1 MELFAFK
8 YLWNDKSSTTDDVN
22 NPQEDSANKPQEGEE
37 ATPKEGVQESLL
49 EDLGKNL
56 MDVFS
61 KLNSKLKAVIGDS
74 NTRIANVKYARKQAD
89 MQARLRDIQSDQL
102 AENAAKTMSKVWSL
116 FRATKINITE
126 IVNTFLSVNGITD
139 ADKGVLAALILDK
152 LAGNSVDYTKYGY
165 TPIQDAVQGWD
176 KVKKTDPDDVR
187 NPEKAKKDKKAGK
200 DNRELLYPK
209 EFLWIDTDEEG
220 STEPFEKLINKYGK
234 SNVGQFYYNITE
246 VLPDISIDSFPIQ
259 AFHDYWKDNG
269 TLPKDFIRI
278 IFKAF
283 ALKLFE
289 KKTINGA
296 TITQG
301 IKSGVLSGYDLI
313 FNKSF
318 YSSYEDAIFRAKTNF
333 LFTDR
338 ERKTV
343 LAAFS
348 PEHLYDVAKN
358 SGLNAYEEGEK
369 IDKYPCYVL
378 TDDKGTLIYH
388 KNAEDISGYNVHK
401 GEESTSM
408 ITTNN
413 VLYNNL
419 RNSLLYREWDKVKV
433 PAEGVDDELAKSWA
447 GMELNTKSAIAAEMT
462 QYQAKDY
469 DSSGVANDLQRDD
482 SEEDEDKYLK
492 DSAKSLYD
500 DLVAASNLSWSNV
513 GKISIDNVK
522 SSLQSVVST
531 IGTWIDIIQDEEKK
545 NNQERKPA
553 EEMKKDIQKKMGDK
567 VLEYLSQANKKTG
580 IEDDTDSSTKKSSTD
595 SSTEA
600 PIIQS
605 RLAILLIAY
614 VYANF
619 KSASIVALKNLSDNL
634 RQRRNTLQGAAN
646 GTAYDMSKR
655 ITDCFKHTDELG
667 QIVQDLVGTE
677 KKEDSKK
684 APEKTPTVNFLKK
697 PKGRKG
703 KRKVWSKNKK
713 K

>member
-1 MELFAFK
+1 MDLFAFR
-8 YLWNDKSSTTDDVN
+8 YLWVDNPTNDNVN
-22 NPQEDSANKPQEGEE
+22 TSQEDEVDASKDDDEAN
-37 ATPKEGVQESLL
+37 TPKEEVQESLL
-49 EDLGKNL
+49 EAKGNL

-61 KLNSKLKAVIGDS
+61 KLRTFVDS
-74 NTRIANVKYARKQAD
+74 NSNIRMANVKYARVQANT
-89 MQARLRDIQSDQL
+89 QAKLRNIQLDQSK
-102 AENAAKTMSKVWSL
+102 ENAAKTMSRVWSL
-116 FRATKINITE
+116 FRPVKLNITE
-126 IVNTFLSVNGITD
+126 IVNTFLSINGITD
-139 ADKGVLAALILDK
+139 ADKGVLAALILDR
-152 LAGNSVDYTKYGY
+152 LAGNLVDYTKYPY
-165 TPIQDAVQGWD
+165 KPIQDAN
-176 KVKKTDPDDVR
+176 KRFKKLKKIDPEDVR
-187 NPEKAKKDKKAGK
+187 NHKRGKKDK
-200 DNRELLYPK
+200 ELLYPK
-209 EFLWIDTDEEG
+209 EFLWINPDEEG
-220 STEPFEKLINKYGK
+220 KDNDKPFEDLINKYGK

-246 VLPDISIDSFPIQ
+246 VLPDISVDSFPIQ
-259 AFHDYWKDNG
+259 AFKDYWEENG

-289 KKTINGA
+289 KKTINNA

-378 TDDKGTLIYH
+378 ADDKGTLIYH

-419 RNSLLYREWDKVKV
+419 RNSLLYSEWDKVKV
-433 PAEGVDDELAKSWA
+433 PAEGVDDKLAKSWA
-447 GMELNTKSAIAAEMT
+447 GVELNTKSAIAAEMT

-469 DSSGVANDLQRDD
+469 DSSGVANDLQHED
-482 SEEDEDKYLK
+482 SEDGEDKYLK
-492 DSAKSLYD
+492 DSSKSLYD

-513 GKISIDNVK
+513 GRISIDNVK

-531 IGTWIDIIQDEEKK
+531 IGTWMNIIQDEKKK
-545 NNQERKPA
+545 NNRERKPA
-553 EEMKKDIQKKMGDK
+553 KEMKEYIQKKMGDK

-605 RLAILLIAY
+605 RLSILLIAY
-614 VYANF
+614 VYSNF
-619 KSASIVALKNLSDNL
+619 KSASVVALDNLSDNL
-634 RQRRNTLQGAAN
+634 KRSRNALQGAAN

-667 QIVQDLVGTE
+667 EIVQDLVGTE

-684 APEKTPTVNFLKK
+684 APTVNFLKTPGVIK
-697 PKGRKG
+697 KL
-703 KRKVWSKNKK
+703 KRKVKSKHKK